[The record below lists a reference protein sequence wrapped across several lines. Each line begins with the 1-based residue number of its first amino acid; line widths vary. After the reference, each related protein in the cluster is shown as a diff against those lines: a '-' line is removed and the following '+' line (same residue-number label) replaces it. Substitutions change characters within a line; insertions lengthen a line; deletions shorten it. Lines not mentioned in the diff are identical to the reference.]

1 MTQRIWKYT
10 LLAQDVSTIKMP
22 DGARILSTQ
31 NQGDDICV
39 WAMVDVSDEGCTMV
53 DRTFKVY
60 GTGQPIDNGDS
71 LTFLGTVM
79 MCSQTL
85 VFHVF
90 EVRKP

>member
-10 LLAQDVSTIKMP
+10 LSVQDVSTIKMP
-22 DGARILSTQ
+22 EGARIFILSPQTQ
-31 NQGDDICV
+31 GNDICV
-39 WAMVDVSDEGCTMV
+39 WAMADVPNEECTMV

-60 GTGQPIDNGDS
+60 GTGQPIDDGDI

-79 MCSQTL
+79 MSHAL

-90 EVRKP
+90 EVSK